1 MRGIGEG
8 KENLSEEG
16 GNTPTALL
24 PLPNLPA
31 RLASP
36 LLPLQSLSCLSNSPW
51 RFCLL
56 KKKAPFLCLCG
67 KGAFYWLGLFFLRML
82 HSFTGNPFA
91 DFFELCTVQSV
102 ILKGEPA
109 LYLSTLPK
117 RGKARNRDSI
127 RSKVL
132 GRGGMGDADLFA
144 YALVKLCSKLL
155 FQLLHLHSN
164 GGLGISQKL
173 CGFGKT
179 LGLSYF
185 GKCDQVSNFHE
196 VLSLYRN

>member
-36 LLPLQSLSCLSNSPW
+36 LLPLQRLSCLSNSPW

-56 KKKAPFLCLCG
+56 KKKAPFPCLCG
-67 KGAFYWLGLFFLRML
+67 KGAFYWPGLFFLRML
-82 HSFTGNPFA
+82 HSFTANPFA
-91 DFFELCTVQSV
+91 VFFELCTVQSV

-109 LYLSTLPK
+109 LYLSILPK

-132 GRGGMGDADLFA
+132 GKGGMG
-144 YALVKLCSKLL
+144 VRGK
-155 FQLLHLHSN
+155 
-164 GGLGISQKL
+164 GGETFLQK
-173 CGFGKT
+173 GFPSLPHT
-179 LGLSYF
+179 
-185 GKCDQVSNFHE
+185 
-196 VLSLYRN
+196 LSLPIPRLSTLSNPCSQSFFLCLPSNDVG

>member
-132 GRGGMGDADLFA
+132 GRGGMG
-144 YALVKLCSKLL
+144 VRRKGGETLL
-155 FQLLHLHSN
+155 QKGFPSLPPVLPSPSRHST
-164 GGLGISQKL
+164 
-173 CGFGKT
+173 KT
-179 LGLSYF
+179 SPRAMRLTGPPTHAAQPP
-185 GKCDQVSNFHE
+185 G
-196 VLSLYRN
+196 